1 MTSIQNFSNYL
12 IYNNGD
18 IYSVKRAIFLKPRYD
33 RDGYPRV
40 GLVSDDKKNITL
52 KLHQLVCMAYLDF
65 ELEGSYKS
73 KLVIDHIDNNKNNNY
88 LHNLQIITREQN
100 IRKNNK
106 KNKSGLLKG
115 VYRSGNK
122 FCSNIRINK
131 QTIYLGTF
139 NTELEAH
146 SAYKTAVE
154 PLMQNVIT

>member
-18 IYSVKRAIFLKPRYD
+18 IYSVKRKIFLKPRYD

-40 GLVSDDKKNITL
+40 GLVNDDKKTVTL

-100 IRKNNK
+100 SRKNNK
-106 KNKSGLLKG
+106 SKSGLLQG

>member
-18 IYSVKRAIFLKPRYD
+18 IYSVKRNIFLKPRYD
-33 RDGYPRV
+33 KNGYARV
-40 GLVSDDKKNITL
+40 GIVSDDKKNITL
-52 KLHQLVCMAYLDF
+52 RLHQLVCMAYLDF
-65 ELEGSYKS
+65 ELEGTSGS

-100 IRKNNK
+100 SRKDH
-106 KNKSGLLKG
+106 KNKTGLLKG
-115 VYRSGNK
+115 VYRRGNK
-122 FCSNIRINK
+122 FYSSIKINK
-131 QTIYLGTF
+131 QNIYLGTF

-146 SAYKTAVE
+146 FAYKTAVE